1 MLREGIFPNKSS
13 RAMGNL
19 SICLF
24 STVHKYANLG
34 CIHSSKLSHS
44 NRPQGRNFS
53 NISLSLTTITRPN
66 FFFFLKCVYKNSSWL
81 YRMSARA
88 IKKNDKARDIFCG
101 TFDWRNVTMP
111 RKLKRTD
118 FCFWDK
124 SIAKDTYSVIV
135 SVHFS
140 NSAFIEVLKF
150 TKWEFSLQ
158 SHIASLAHLVFFSHS
173 SNLSWPLLRKGNT
186 EHAMKFDNCAL
197 L

>member
-66 FFFFLKCVYKNSSWL
+66 FFFLKCVYKNSSWL

-88 IKKNDKARDIFCG
+88 IKKKWQSTRYFL
-101 TFDWRNVTMP
+101 RNIWLTE
-111 RKLKRTD
+111 
-118 FCFWDK
+118 CN
-124 SIAKDTYSVIV
+124 Y
-135 SVHFS
+135 
-140 NSAFIEVLKF
+140 
-150 TKWEFSLQ
+150 
-158 SHIASLAHLVFFSHS
+158 ASETEENWFL
-173 SNLSWPLLRKGNT
+173 LLRQINCKGHVFCDSFRAFFKQRFYWGL
-186 EHAMKFDNCAL
+186 EVYQMRI
-197 L
+197 

>member
-53 NISLSLTTITRPN
+53 NISLS
-66 FFFFLKCVYKNSSWL
+66 FFLSVYIKTLLDYIAWV
-81 YRMSARA
+81 RA
-88 IKKNDKARDIFCG
+88 PLKKNDKARDIFCG
-101 TFDWRNVTMP
+101 TFDWRNVTMS

>member
-1 MLREGIFPNKSS
+1 
-13 RAMGNL
+13 
-19 SICLF
+19 
-24 STVHKYANLG
+24 
-34 CIHSSKLSHS
+34 
-44 NRPQGRNFS
+44 
-53 NISLSLTTITRPN
+53 
-66 FFFFLKCVYKNSSWL
+66 
-81 YRMSARA
+81 MSASA

-124 SIAKDTYSVIV
+124 SITKDTYSVIV

-197 L
+197 LYSWNTFVILISVRLVYMNIRMGISSYFFYCFQNRC

>member
-173 SNLSWPLLRKGNT
+173 SNLSWPPFRKGNT

>member
-66 FFFFLKCVYKNSSWL
+66 FFFLKWVYKNSSWL

-101 TFDWRNVTMP
+101 TFDWRNVTMS

-173 SNLSWPLLRKGNT
+173 SNLSWPLLR
-186 EHAMKFDNCAL
+186 
-197 L
+197 

>member
-24 STVHKYANLG
+24 TTVHKYANLG

-66 FFFFLKCVYKNSSWL
+66 FFFLKCVYKNSSWL

-101 TFDWRNVTMP
+101 IFNWRNVTMP

-135 SVHFS
+135 SVHFP

-173 SNLSWPLLRKGNT
+173 SNLSWPLFRKGNT

>member
-13 RAMGNL
+13 RALGNL

-66 FFFFLKCVYKNSSWL
+66 FFFLKCVYKNSSWL

-173 SNLSWPLLRKGNT
+173 SNLSWPPFRKGNT